1 MHPAILSGCMKF
13 PLSYIDAEQVKNQVT
28 YTYRPLSL
36 PDDEPDLEVQAWY
49 REGDFLCV
57 PRQYGLQLCNQL
69 QIPYE
74 DETSMGFPAHFPR
87 VPDPREYQEEQI
99 GEIVE
104 SFQSYYDFIFR
115 AHTGWGKTVG
125 ALIAAARLGR
135 TTLIIVD
142 QDNLK
147 VQWIECLVKLFG
159 FKPEEIGSAQGSK
172 LDYKGK
178 SVCIAMIQTLSRK
191 GMDAFPDEFREY
203 FGFVVVDEV
212 HTSGAPTFSWALMF
226 FSAAY
231 RLGVSATPKRRDE
244 LQRAIDHN
252 LGKVRV
258 AADKQHERSAVY
270 VIRHETVYSFY
281 ANVSKMTGRIFSE
294 IEEDGPRNM
303 TIAEAA
309 LWLYQSGRDVLI
321 LSDRIGQ
328 LKDIQSLLY
337 YLGVEEEELGLYT
350 GYDPVWRFTKDPKPT
365 GRPDGLHRWK
375 DHEGKWQHAEYCAV
389 NLVQIQKRVPKA
401 RYAEI
406 KERCGIVLATYG
418 MFQKGVDFPRLAA
431 GVDASPRGT
440 AEQIHGRILREE
452 EGKKI
457 PIWAT
462 IADTNSYR
470 LMFSFASRV
479 KEYLKSNGVLFE
491 WRPDGSVE
499 PCDVAD
505 LRAEIFDR
513 VKELKSMQI
522 GTNKDGL
529 HTLTTKAV
537 VKQRKQTAERS
548 IVERFSQAPRLRP
561 QRQ

>member
-1 MHPAILSGCMKF
+1 MQPAILSGCMKL
-13 PLSYIDAEQVKNQVT
+13 PLSVINAEQVKNQVT

-36 PDDEPDLEVQAWY
+36 DDHEPDLEVQAWY

-57 PRQYGLQLCNQL
+57 PRQYGLALCNQL
-69 QIPYE
+69 QIPYD
-74 DETSMGFPAHFPR
+74 DETSLGFPARFPR
-87 VPDPREYQEEQI
+87 VPDPRDYQEEQI

-104 SFQSYYDFIFR
+104 TFASYYDFIFR

-142 QDNLK
+142 QENLK
-147 VQWIECLVKLFG
+147 DQWAECLVKLFG
-159 FKPEEIGSAQGSK
+159 FKPEEIGSAQGTK

-191 GMDAFPDEFREY
+191 GMDAFPEEFRSY
-203 FGFVVVDEV
+203 FGTVIVDEV

-270 VIRHETVYSFY
+270 VIRHETVYGFY

-309 LWLYQSGRDVLI
+309 LWLYESGRDVLI

-328 LKDIQSLLY
+328 LKDIESLLY
-337 YLGVEEEELGLYT
+337 YLGVEEDQMGLYT

-365 GRPDGLHRWK
+365 GRPAGLERWRDDK
-375 DHEGKWQHAEYCAV
+375 GKWAHAEYCAV
-389 NLVQIQKRVPKA
+389 NLIQVQKRIPKA
-401 RYAEI
+401 RFAHI
-406 KERCGIVLATYG
+406 KKHCSIVLATYG
-418 MFQKGVDFPRLAA
+418 MCAKGFDLPRLSG

-452 EGKKI
+452 EGKPV

-470 LMFSFASRV
+470 LMFSFANRV

-499 PCDVAD
+499 PCDVTD
-505 LRAEIFDR
+505 LKAEIYDR

-522 GTNKDGL
+522 ETNSDGL
-529 HTLTTKAV
+529 NMLTTKAV
-537 VKQRKQTAERS
+537 VNQRKRTAERS
-548 IVERFSQAPRLRP
+548 IVERFKKPPHPRP